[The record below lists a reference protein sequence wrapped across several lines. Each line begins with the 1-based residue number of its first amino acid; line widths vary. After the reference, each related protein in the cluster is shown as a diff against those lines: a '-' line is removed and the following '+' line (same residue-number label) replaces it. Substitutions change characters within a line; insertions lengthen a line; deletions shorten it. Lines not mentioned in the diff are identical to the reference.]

1 MLYGKGVYSVLVI
14 YWDGYVYET
23 KPMYNTSISDYIKY
37 ADKLQRLYPKSKIDL
52 VAYSVERRPDGKR
65 NSIRLSL
72 NSDGTF

>member
-1 MLYGKGVYSVLVI
+1 VLVI

-23 KPMYNTSISDYIKY
+23 KPMNSVSISDYIKY

-52 VAYSVERRPDGKR
+52 VAYSAECRPDGKR

-72 NSDGTF
+72 NCDGTF